1 MWIKTYNKSEDIADS
16 DGDGKM
22 LNSSATVD
30 DIYGGGIDITEAFEK
45 PEGELVSIELARVT
59 PMRYTGEEVRP
70 VVTYRGKVLEEGK
83 DYTILK
89 LYNEAQDPEPVFR
102 EPGKYTIMLFGEG
115 DYRGYEEKNFYI
127 IPPEEKLNRMLK
139 NAEEDV
145 EEARMRVELMS
156 DDESAEAVK
165 SVYRQL
171 VKAQQKLIEAEEM
184 LILSNELL

>member
-1 MWIKTYNKSEDIADS
+1 
-16 DGDGKM
+16 M
-22 LNSSATVD
+22 LNSSATVE
-30 DIYGGGIDITEAFEK
+30 DIYGAGIDITEAFDK

-59 PMRYTGEEVRP
+59 PMRYTGEEIRP

-83 DYTILK
+83 DYTLLK
-89 LYNEAQDPEPVFR
+89 LYNEEQDPEPVFR
-102 EPGKYTIMLFGEG
+102 EPGKYTVMLFGEG

-156 DDESAEAVK
+156 DDESPEAVK
-165 SVYRQL
+165 SAYRQL